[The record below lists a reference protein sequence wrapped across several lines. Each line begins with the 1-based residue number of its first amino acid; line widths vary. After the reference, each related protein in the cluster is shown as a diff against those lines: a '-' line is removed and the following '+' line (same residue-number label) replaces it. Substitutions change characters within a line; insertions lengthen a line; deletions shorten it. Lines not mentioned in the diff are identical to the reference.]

1 MVSHLQAKR
10 WAVKLTCTFEEF
22 ELAFFWKPLSMPYSA
37 KKLDDF
43 GGDTWL
49 STCVPSEFISED
61 WTFSMYSKR
70 DAKEEP
76 TEGVL
81 LVEVETGTDGSSG
94 FCS

>member
-1 MVSHLQAKR
+1 
-10 WAVKLTCTFEEF
+10 
-22 ELAFFWKPLSMPYSA
+22 MPYSA

-49 STCVPSEFISED
+49 RTCVPPEFISED
-61 WTFSMYSKR
+61 WTFSTYSKR

-76 TEGVL
+76 TGEVL

-94 FCS
+94 F